1 MHESHKLIYSGI
13 ILLFMFS
20 LAYSLSRLKVPHIVS
35 FMLAGLLAKGF
46 VPVEYS
52 HTFALLEYSAIALL
66 FFFIGLEYSFER
78 LAGMLRVIKPGLID
92 FILNFF
98 PILALAYLLS
108 KDLILSLVLASALY
122 PSSTAITV
130 KLLMDYKRLIFPEA
144 DFMIGLLIFEDLIS
158 IILLSVLSG
167 LAAGGDIGYQGAYK
181 SIATMLVVF
190 VAFYLLR
197 DIFKRAF
204 DYMEKKLDE
213 NLLVFF
219 IFGLLLLAVGLSH
232 QMGISEALVVFML
245 GVLVPEDSRVFKY
258 IETSLT
264 SLRELSMGIFFFFFT
279 YKMQM
284 ESSEG
289 LFIAFLLMLL
299 VLTTK
304 FASTFLASLAYGFD
318 KRVALRASLSFLQ
331 RGEFSLIFAS
341 LYPPAKVVVFIVVLF
356 TSILGSFNFVS
367 APKLTDFLFPKKR
380 SSKAPPQAP

>member
-1 MHESHKLIYSGI
+1 
-13 ILLFMFS
+13 
-20 LAYSLSRLKVPHIVS
+20 
-35 FMLAGLLAKGF
+35 
-46 VPVEYS
+46 
-52 HTFALLEYSAIALL
+52 
-66 FFFIGLEYSFER
+66 
-78 LAGMLRVIKPGLID
+78 
-92 FILNFF
+92 
-98 PILALAYLLS
+98 
-108 KDLILSLVLASALY
+108 
-122 PSSTAITV
+122 
-130 KLLMDYKRLIFPEA
+130 
-144 DFMIGLLIFEDLIS
+144 
-158 IILLSVLSG
+158 
-167 LAAGGDIGYQGAYK
+167 
-181 SIATMLVVF
+181 
-190 VAFYLLR
+190 
-197 DIFKRAF
+197 
-204 DYMEKKLDE
+204 
-213 NLLVFF
+213 
-219 IFGLLLLAVGLSH
+219 
-232 QMGISEALVVFML
+232 ML